1 MEIAVEAREMSEA
14 EQLEKELE
22 VLRAVEARR
31 LERRK
36 VADLRR
42 SIEEARLAAAAEDV
56 ADRLVEGGKVRGLD
70 FAIATAAGRVIV
82 VGRTPAPA
90 WEVFQ
95 RHAAAPDEPIPPEQ
109 YRNAARASLLEV
121 EGAVT
126 KEELSKLFTQ
136 APNLAVTL
144 VNELVLQLNKA
155 GAKRREGK

>member
-1 MEIAVEAREMSEA
+1 VM
-14 EQLEKELE
+14 
-22 VLRAVEARR
+22 
-31 LERRK
+31 
-36 VADLRR
+36 
-42 SIEEARLAAAAEDV
+42 
-56 ADRLVEGGKVRGLD
+56 
-70 FAIATAAGRVIV
+70 V